1 MQTLLSPKEVAA
13 RGEEVYASEIK
24 RAVEDQHVG
33 KFLILDVASH
43 DYEID
48 WDDMAAQERLEQR
61 QPQGVFYGLRVG
73 SPTTYFI
80 GKDIL

>member
-1 MQTLLSPKEVAA
+1 MQTLLDFKAIAA
-13 RGEEVYASEIK
+13 RGEEVYDLEIK
-24 RAVEDQHVG
+24 KAVEDQHEG

-61 QPQGVFYGLRVG
+61 QPHGIFYGLRIG

-80 GKDIL
+80 GKGIL

>member
-1 MQTLLSPKEVAA
+1 MQTLLDPKEVAT

-24 RAVEDQHVG
+24 AAVEEQHQG
-33 KFLILDVASH
+33 EFLILDVASH
-43 DYEID
+43 DYEMD

-61 QPQGVFYGLRVG
+61 QPQGIFYGLRVG

-80 GKDIL
+80 GRDIP